1 MIIYL
6 LSCKA
11 YGLKYV
17 GSATG
22 KFRFHQNNY
31 KENDRKALRG
41 EEHMQPELSEH
52 FANNNHHCFL
62 NE

>member
-1 MIIYL
+1 MIIYS

-22 KFRFHQNNY
+22 KFRFRQNNY
-31 KENDRKALRG
+31 KENDRKAL
-41 EEHMQPELSEH
+41 
-52 FANNNHHCFL
+52 
-62 NE
+62 